1 MYVLEVTRLHALT
14 RSIEQAIVMSV
25 PYIFHTAMLKDGIL
39 CGIMIVKV
47 IITIMRRTKLK
58 TQAFYCQIPECFFKR
73 DKNKVCHEPK
83 YRVQLTIRFN
93 VSICLSLCWSHMTS
107 NVMRTKKLHTKCSR
121 VCYCVTDVLTT
132 LWRLLWLVIEHTHGN
147 MESNCFME

>member
-1 MYVLEVTRLHALT
+1 MYVLEVTRLHSLT
-14 RSIEQAIVMSV
+14 GSFEQAIVISV
-25 PYIFHTAMLKDGIL
+25 PYIFHTAMLKNGIL

-58 TQAFYCQIPECFFKR
+58 THAFYCQIPECSFRR

-83 YRVQLTIRFN
+83 YRFQLTIRFN
-93 VSICLSLCWSHMTS
+93 VSICLFLCWSHMTS

-121 VCYCVTDVLTT
+121 VCYYVTDVLTT

-147 MESNCFME
+147 MESNCFKE